1 MSGPKLG
8 RPSAES
14 EANKKQEY
22 QDNSERI
29 EVERYFS
36 RSRRCYGMGGIV
48 IKLEEIQLTSIALSV
63 FVSNLFK
70 IQKQILSVLNWL
82 YGRYM
87 ILTVPCGLKTA

>member
-1 MSGPKLG
+1 MYRTRKNRSYCIDHEIRLSGPKLG

-36 RSRRCYGMGGIV
+36 RSRRCYGMGG
-48 IKLEEIQLTSIALSV
+48 SS
-63 FVSNLFK
+63 
-70 IQKQILSVLNWL
+70 
-82 YGRYM
+82 
-87 ILTVPCGLKTA
+87 